1 MTPALRRSISSIAA
15 ILLTWTALALTTC
28 GLMPDLRRE
37 IGPWLL
43 VILGPSLALLFGCW
57 ALRLLSERGRL
68 ARVLFWVPVVI
79 GVVLVALFVEGQ
91 WEQAQDFFVGKRTSF
106 VPMKQ
111 EKFLAFSLLS
121 LLLPCLVS
129 AGLFYRHRRVN
140 RSSKPTVGKHSWIGE
155 LAIAGAISMVVGILG
170 LVWFNL
176 RASKVQAEGLKS
188 WTEIGRPMD
197 VFVKT
202 LKPTMEN
209 DSFKAL
215 LADLKPYGITCLYK
229 PSPLQNK
236 DNSSTGDNSGETFCC
251 SPDALEL
258 INYAASSSDSVSIPP
273 GDKYA
278 ASMAQRAD
286 ELLEI
291 YQKILSRPAPVW
303 EANPNDGPEMA
314 VPNFLILRK
323 IAQTMKVDAIVRVSR
338 GDREGAAAALR
349 ACDRLSESLRDPSTD
364 SPELVSFMI
373 RVAIDALMAS
383 EYARM
388 PEQPGDWEQLQKDI
402 VKSRATFKNLLQR
415 DSLKINNL
423 SDRYLQ
429 AAFAGLDETIIF
441 PPFTINLPRWFKL
454 RFLVRPFQQLESG
467 YVSKYLTTMI
477 AYWDHQDLRSAPDFG
492 DDFSFD
498 LRRKTY
504 LMSIFPL
511 DPIPRVDRAISRL
524 NVVLLLREQS
534 LMIRHVR
541 AQMATGQLAEKTEH
555 PSLVIPGA
563 KWEVAADTAARTAS
577 LKLTPIPGWADYK
590 ISSVIDSEFFILPLD
605 GSRSWKFDLP

>member
-1 MTPALRRSISSIAA
+1 
-15 ILLTWTALALTTC
+15 
-28 GLMPDLRRE
+28 MPDLRRE

-79 GVVLVALFVEGQ
+79 GVVLVGLFVEGQ
-91 WEQAQDFFVGKRTSF
+91 WEQAEDYFVAKGTSF

-111 EKFLAFSLLS
+111 EEFLALSLLS
-121 LLLPCLVS
+121 FLLPCLVA
-129 AGLFYRHRRVN
+129 AGLFYRHRRGN
-140 RSSKPTVGKHSWIGE
+140 RSSQPTVGKHSWIGE
-155 LAIAGAISMVVGILG
+155 LAIAGAISMVVAIVG
-170 LVWFNL
+170 LLWFNL
-176 RASKVQAEGLKS
+176 HASKVQAEGLKS
-188 WTEIGRPMD
+188 WTEIGRPMEA
-197 VFVKT
+197 FVKT
-202 LKPTMEN
+202 LKPTQEN

-229 PSPLQNK
+229 PGTFQNK
-236 DNSSTGDNSGETFCC
+236 TGDKSSISDNSGETFCC
-251 SPDALEL
+251 DPDALEL

-273 GDKYA
+273 GDKFA
-278 ASMAQRAD
+278 DSMAQRAD

-303 EANPNDGPEMA
+303 ASNPNDGPEMA

-323 IAQTMKVDAIVRVSR
+323 IAQTLKVDALVRVAR
-338 GDREGAAAALR
+338 GDREGAVAALR
-349 ACDRLSESLRDPSTD
+349 ACDRLTESLRDPLTD

-388 PEQPGDWEQLQKDI
+388 PEQPGDWAQLQKDI
-402 VKSRATFKNLLQR
+402 IKSRATFKNLLQR

-441 PPFTINLPRWFKL
+441 PPFTMNLPRWFKL

-467 YVSKYLTTMI
+467 YVSKYLTAMI
-477 AYWDHQDLRSAPDFG
+477 AYWEHQDLRSAPDFG

-534 LMIRHVR
+534 QMIRHVR
-541 AQMATGQLAEKTEH
+541 AQMATGQLAEKSEH

-563 KWEVAADTAARTAS
+563 KWEVTADTAARTAS
-577 LKLTPIPGWADYK
+577 FKLTPIPGWADYDK
-590 ISSVIDSEFFILPLD
+590 ENRVIDNEFFILPLD